1 MGEAVADA
9 ERPSNTNGRRR
20 NVSWPSGD
28 IRVINSQYVQT
39 LMSRGFVVRLLVN
52 TAALWVATRVVPGV
66 SYSGGWIPFLGVA
79 LIFGV
84 LNTFV
89 GFTTKILTFPL
100 IIVTLGVFIFVI
112 NGLMLWLT
120 SAVSGALGL
129 GFHVEGFWP
138 AFWGA
143 LVVSVVS
150 TALGWMMRPP
160 RVNVHYEHRR

>member
-1 MGEAVADA
+1 M
-9 ERPSNTNGRRR
+9 
-20 NVSWPSGD
+20 SG
-28 IRVINSQYVQT
+28 
-39 LMSRGFVVRLLVN
+39 GFVVRLLVN

-112 NGLMLWLT
+112 NGLMRVRPGMAIAPQAAAMDG
-120 SAVSGALGL
+120 SPAL
-129 GFHVEGFWP
+129 
-138 AFWGA
+138 A
-143 LVVSVVS
+143 LPKLASND
-150 TALGWMMRPP
+150 TTR
-160 RVNVHYEHRR
+160 